1 MNELLVQH
9 GEVIGYV
16 LAGVLA
22 LIGLGLIQIFRRRS
36 DLKKAKIAVRLVT
49 YSLAAPRVGPVAI
62 SGTYRDANGEQWI
75 EVNGERVGLHGA
87 VDIVRGTRA
96 RWKSGERTYSLRDR
110 DSVYAIG
117 VMQKSVDGWPW
128 RLSPSAGEGGVQ
140 LYAVAPRPAPAP
152 LLSWRGPLIFA
163 VCGAI
168 SYGGLVGV
176 GNVLA
181 DAGKGSC
188 DELVLSIA
196 SAMPQARETALANLA
211 RCKAR

>member
-22 LIGLGLIQIFRRRS
+22 FIGLGLIQIFRRRG
-36 DLKKAKIAVRLVT
+36 DAKKAKIAVRLVT

-75 EVNGERVGLHGA
+75 DCNGERVGLKGN
-87 VDIVRGTRA
+87 VEIVRGTRA
-96 RWKSGERTYSLRDR
+96 KWKSGTRTYALRDR

-117 VMQKSVDGWPW
+117 VMSKSVDGWPW
-128 RLSPSAGEGGVQ
+128 RLAPSGEGSVE
-140 LYAVAPRPAPAP
+140 LYAVAPKPAPPP
-152 LLSWRGPLIFA
+152 LLPWRAPMILA

-168 SYGGLVGV
+168 SFFGLAGLGG
-176 GNVLA
+176 VLA
-181 DAGKGSC
+181 DAGKSSC

-196 SAMPQARETALANLA
+196 SAMPQAREDALANLA